1 METKYLLAGD
11 KSIVVELGDTIDEEI
26 NRKVINLM
34 KNIEE
39 SNLMESIDEMIP
51 TYRSLMINYNP
62 LKVTFNN
69 LINSIKEIESN
80 LKISD
85 KGEIKVVK
93 IPVLYGDDFGPDI
106 ETVAKQNDLTIEE
119 VIKLHSE
126 VEYLV
131 YMLGFTPGFTYLGG
145 MNKKLETP
153 RLSNPRVKIPAG
165 SVGIAGKQTGVYP
178 IDSPGGWQLIGRT
191 PIDLYEP
198 KREKPI
204 LLSAGDYVKFIPI
217 TKEKFEKILSEGGSN
232 QWDSQF

>member
-11 KSIVVELGDTIDEEI
+11 KSIVVEFGDTIDEEI

-39 SNLMESIDEMIP
+39 SSLIESIYEMIP

-62 LKVTFNN
+62 LKITFNN

-85 KGEIKVVK
+85 KGEKKVVK
-93 IPVLYGDDFGPDI
+93 IPVLYGGDFGPDI
-106 ETVAKQNDLTIEE
+106 ETVANQNDLTIED

-153 RLSNPRVKIPAG
+153 RLSNPRVKIPSG

-191 PIDLYEP
+191 PINLYDP
-198 KREKPI
+198 KRENPI

-217 TKEKFEKILSEGGSN
+217 TKEEFEKILSEGGSN
-232 QWDSQF
+232 QWDLQF

>member
-11 KSIVVELGDTIDEEI
+11 KSIVVEFGDIIDEEI

-39 SNLMESIDEMIP
+39 SNLIESIYEMIP

-62 LKVTFNN
+62 LKITFNN
-69 LINSIKEIESN
+69 LINSVKEIESN

-85 KGEIKVVK
+85 KGEKKVVK
-93 IPVLYGDDFGPDI
+93 IPVLYGEDFGPDI
-106 ETVAKQNDLTIEE
+106 ETVAKHNDLTIEE
-119 VIKLHSE
+119 VIKIHSE
-126 VEYLV
+126 EEYLV

-191 PIDLYEP
+191 PIKLYDP
-198 KREKPI
+198 KRENPI
-204 LLSAGDYVKFIPI
+204 LLSAGDYVKFFSI
-217 TKEKFEKILSEGGSN
+217 TKGEFDQILSEGSSN
-232 QWDSQF
+232 

>member
-11 KSIVVELGDTIDEEI
+11 KSIVVEFGDTIDEEI

-39 SNLMESIDEMIP
+39 SSLIESIYEMIP

-62 LKVTFNN
+62 LKITFNN
-69 LINSIKEIESN
+69 LINSIKNIESN

-85 KGEIKVVK
+85 KGEKKVVK
-93 IPVLYGDDFGPDI
+93 IPVLYGGDFGPDI
-106 ETVAKQNDLTIEE
+106 ETVANQNDLTIED

-153 RLSNPRVKIPAG
+153 RLSNPRVKIPSG

-191 PIDLYEP
+191 PINLYEP
-198 KREKPI
+198 TREEPI
-204 LLSAGDYVKFIPI
+204 LLSAGDYVKFTPI
-217 TKEKFEKILSEGGSN
+217 NKEEFEKILSEGGSN